1 MRPCIDIVDKLGLS
15 NTAQTNQ
22 LGMAYCTEVPAILQ
36 YLTPTI
42 AYDILLLHHW
52 NRQTFQISHQRA
64 ACILQPSRDQYI
76 RGLVL
81 HISFFGNKG
90 FKEKDHHCGHGTMT
104 HQQKG
109 ILKELKPVA
118 EMEKRSG
125 MHVYHT
131 KEKILLVSHINKKSL
146 KKNVIVLSTMHDNV
160 EITKDQRKNPMY
172 TQSMT
177 TQNEA

>member
-76 RGLVL
+76 HGLVL

-90 FKEKDHHCGHGTMT
+90 FKEKDHHCGHGTMR

-131 KEKILLVSHINKKSL
+131 KEKILLVSHIIKKKS
-146 KKNVIVLSTMHDNV
+146 NMHDNV
-160 EITKDQRKNPMY
+160 EITKDQRKKPMY
-172 TQSMT
+172 TQSIT
-177 TQNEA
+177 TRNEV